1 MPLLVN
7 KLIFS
12 LVPDRA
18 PFILRPV
25 LRAVFKKLDSATIEP
40 RLKIHGPFVSANHYW
55 CTVAYANRPA
65 LDRLKTICQRAETG
79 SQADRDP
86 HLLTS

>member
-18 PFILRPV
+18 PFILRPI
-25 LRAVFKKLDSATIEP
+25 LRAVFGKLTGTLLDP
-40 RLKIHGPFVSANHYW
+40 RLKRQAAFVS
-55 CTVAYANRPA
+55 
-65 LDRLKTICQRAETG
+65 L
-79 SQADRDP
+79 S
-86 HLLTS
+86 